1 MTQRPVRAFFQ
12 NQMEQAVIRVR
23 QVVKLN
29 TVYAFRCTHVDRES
43 FEIFMA
49 EHSFQADR
57 FTVFSVQALSFGFCF
72 YAG

>member
-29 TVYAFRCTHVDRES
+29 TVYAFRCTHVDRE
-43 FEIFMA
+43 
-49 EHSFQADR
+49 
-57 FTVFSVQALSFGFCF
+57 
-72 YAG
+72 